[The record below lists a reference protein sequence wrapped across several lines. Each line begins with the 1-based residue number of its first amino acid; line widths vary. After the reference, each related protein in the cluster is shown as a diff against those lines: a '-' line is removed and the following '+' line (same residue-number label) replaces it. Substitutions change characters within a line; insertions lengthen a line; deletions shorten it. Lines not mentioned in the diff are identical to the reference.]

1 MNTKAIL
8 LVLGLLA
15 GGLTGYVTRPESAEI
30 NLPGLNIQIT
40 GEGRAESGG
49 KLTSDQWQHI
59 GIFAA
64 IGGIVGLALGFV
76 VGGGRRI

>member
-1 MNTKAIL
+1 MNTKAVL

-15 GGLTGYVTRPESAEI
+15 GALVGYVTRPQSAEI

-40 GEGRAESGG
+40 GEGTAQGG
-49 KLTSDQWQHI
+49 EITSAQWQHI

-64 IGGIVGLALGFV
+64 IGAIIGLGAGIVV
-76 VGGGRRI
+76 GRRA

>member
-1 MNTKAIL
+1 MNTKAVL

-15 GGLTGYVTRPESAEI
+15 GALVGYVTRPQSAEI

-40 GEGRAESGG
+40 GEGAAQGG
-49 KLTSDQWQHI
+49 EITSAQWQHI

-64 IGGIVGLALGFV
+64 IGAIIGLGAGIVV
-76 VGGGRRI
+76 GRRA

>member
-8 LVLGLLA
+8 LVLGLIA
-15 GGLTGYVTRPESAEI
+15 GGLAGYATRPQTAEI

-40 GEGRAESGG
+40 GEGRAEGG
-49 KLTSDQWQHI
+49 EITSAQWQHI

-64 IGGIVGLALGFV
+64 VGAIIGLAAGFV
-76 VGGGRRI
+76 VGRR